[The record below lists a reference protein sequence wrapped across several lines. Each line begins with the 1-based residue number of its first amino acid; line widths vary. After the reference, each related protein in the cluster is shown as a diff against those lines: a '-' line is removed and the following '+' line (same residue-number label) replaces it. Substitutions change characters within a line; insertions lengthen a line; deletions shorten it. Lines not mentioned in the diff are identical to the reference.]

1 MAYSRFPGGPT
12 GFPGGIGRVRR
23 RRRPGFSLRW
33 LPILLFA
40 LYFGYY
46 YFSHQETVPYTGRTQ
61 LVDMDRRQEM
71 ALGVQSWR
79 QIARQSRLVTSGRNL
94 EIIRAVGARIAK
106 AAAPDDPGFEWEFN
120 LIDSDQMN
128 AFCLPG
134 GKVAFYTGILP
145 VAKNVDGVAVI
156 MGHEVAHAIARH
168 GAERMAHQKLV
179 QFGTL
184 AAGMAVGGD
193 MDWRTRRA
201 IFAALGAGGQYGIL
215 LPFSRKHEAEADYI
229 GLIYVARA
237 CYDPREAPRL
247 WQRMQ
252 KAAGGKAPPEFA
264 STHPAPATRIANFR
278 RWMPEALRIRRE
290 ACGED

>member
-1 MAYSRFPGGPT
+1 MAYSRFPGGL
-12 GFPGGIGRVRR
+12 GRVRR
-23 RRRPGFSLRW
+23 RPRPGLGLRW

-46 YFSHQETVPYTGRTQ
+46 YFAHQETVPYTHRTQ
-61 LVDMDRRQEM
+61 LVDIDRQQEM
-71 ALGVQSWR
+71 QLGLQSWR
-79 QIARQSRLVTSGRNL
+79 QIARQSELVTSGRNL

-120 LIDSDQMN
+120 LIKSDQMN

-145 VAKNVDGVAVI
+145 VARNVDGVAVI

-193 MDWRTRRA
+193 MDYRTRRA
-201 IFAALGAGGQYGIL
+201 IMAALGAGGQYGIL

-252 KAAGGKAPPEFA
+252 KAAGGGTPPEFA
-264 STHPAPATRIANFR
+264 STHPSPATRIANFR